1 MRVRIKKIKE
11 VLTMANNI
19 TFGYIR
25 VSSKDQNEARQVE
38 KMRELG
44 IDERHIFIDK
54 ESGKDFDRE
63 QYQAMLAMLREGDL
77 VYIPSIDRL
86 GRNYKE
92 TKEQWAVITQDK
104 KADIVVL
111 DMPILDT
118 RNDKDLTGTLI
129 SDIVLQLLSYVAE
142 RERDNIK
149 TRQAEGI
156 AIAKAQGKYQ
166 GRKPK
171 EIDKDLFEK
180 LYGEVKRKERTAT
193 YAMQKMGVKRTT
205 WYVLVNEYETRTGR
219 FE

>member
-1 MRVRIKKIKE
+1 
-11 VLTMANNI
+11 MANNI

-25 VSSKDQNEARQVE
+25 VSSEDQNEERQL
-38 KMRELG
+38 KQMRELG

-54 ESGKDFDRE
+54 KSGKDFDRV

-77 VYIPSIDRL
+77 VYIPSLDRL

-92 TKEQWAVITQDK
+92 MGEQWKLITEEK

-111 DMPILDT
+111 DMDILDT
-118 RNDKDLTGTLI
+118 RKQNDLTGTLI
-129 SDIVLQLLSYVAE
+129 TDIVFRLLSYVAE
-142 RERDNIK
+142 KERNNIR

-156 AIAKAQGKYQ
+156 AIAKEQGKYK

-171 EIDKDLFEK
+171 DIDVEKFEK

-193 YAMQKMGVKRTT
+193 YAMKQLGVKRTT

>member
-1 MRVRIKKIKE
+1 
-11 VLTMANNI
+11 MANNI

-25 VSSKDQNEARQVE
+25 VSSKDQNEERQL
-38 KMRELG
+38 KQMRELG
-44 IDERHIFIDK
+44 VDERHIFIDK
-54 ESGKDFDRE
+54 ESGKNFERE
-63 QYQAMLAMLREGDL
+63 QYQAMIAMLREGDL
-77 VYIPSIDRL
+77 VYIPSLDRL

-92 TKEQWAVITQDK
+92 MGEQWRLITEEK

-111 DMPILDT
+111 DMDILDT
-118 RNDKDLTGTLI
+118 RKQNDLTGTLI
-129 SDIVLQLLSYVAE
+129 TDIVFKLLSYVAE
-142 RERDNIK
+142 KERNNIR

-156 AIAKAQGKYQ
+156 AIAKEQGKYK

-171 EIDKDLFEK
+171 DIDVEKFEK

-193 YAMQKMGVKRTT
+193 FAMKQLGVKRTT

>member
-1 MRVRIKKIKE
+1 
-11 VLTMANNI
+11 MANNI

-25 VSSKDQNEARQVE
+25 VSSKDQNEERQII

-63 QYQAMLAMLREGDL
+63 QYKAMIAMLREGDL
-77 VYIPSIDRL
+77 VYIPSLDRL

-92 TKEQWAVITQDK
+92 MGEQWKFITEEK
-104 KADIVVL
+104 KADVCIL

-118 RNDKDLTGTLI
+118 RTQTDLTGTLI
-129 SDIVLQLLSYVAE
+129 SDIVFKLLAYVAE
-142 RERDNIK
+142 RERDSIK

-166 GRKPK
+166 GRKPLD
-171 EIDKDLFEK
+171 IDKEKFEK
-180 LYGEVKRKERTAT
+180 LYGEVKRKERTAN
-193 YAMQKMGVKRTT
+193 YAMGKMGVKRTT
-205 WYVLVNEYETRTGR
+205 WYALVKEYESRTGR